1 MLYPNFTLRPLV
13 VSNNSTS
20 IERVSTYKI
29 LGVFIHSDV
38 RWNSRVDCIYKK
50 ARKRL
55 YSLRILRRAGVDQA
69 SMFKVYTSSVRSLLE
84 YALPVWQSIPDY
96 LSDKTESIQKRALK
110 IVFPPADSYSDAL
123 ELARMKTL
131 AYRRDNICKEY
142 MYKMKDL
149 NHLFILFYQHAQK
162 IPALTPKGT
171 NQISGTFT
179 GTLLPVERSAL
190 KTFSLFSLKTFFF
203 FYKYF

>member
-1 MLYPNFTLRPLV
+1 M
-13 VSNNSTS
+13 
-20 IERVSTYKI
+20 I
-29 LGVFIHSDV
+29 LGVFIDSDF
-38 RWNSRVDCIYKK
+38 RWNSHVDYIYKK
-50 ARKRL
+50 ACKRL

-69 SMFKVYTSSVRSLLE
+69 SMLKVYTSSVRSLLE
-84 YALPVWQSIPDY
+84 YALPVWQSIPGY

-149 NHLFILFYQHAQK
+149 NHLFIRFYQHAQT
-162 IPALTPKGT
+162 IPALTP
-171 NQISGTFT
+171 
-179 GTLLPVERSAL
+179 
-190 KTFSLFSLKTFFF
+190 
-203 FYKYF
+203 